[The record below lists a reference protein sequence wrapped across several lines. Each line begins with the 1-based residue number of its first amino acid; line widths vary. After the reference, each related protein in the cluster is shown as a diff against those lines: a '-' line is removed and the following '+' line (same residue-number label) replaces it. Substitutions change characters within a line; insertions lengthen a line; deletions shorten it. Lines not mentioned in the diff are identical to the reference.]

1 MGIEE
6 EIQAFQQE
14 VVERMGLDLQVSVES
29 TEESVRLDMT
39 GADRDEVLQDRAEL
53 LETFQYLLNRIF
65 GTRLSDRRVVVDCDD
80 FRKRKE
86 AELRQIAQRISDRVR
101 STGNKEVLGLM
112 NPHERRIVHLEVAE
126 QAGVTT
132 VSEGDGFLKR
142 VTILPESIR

>member
-1 MGIEE
+1 MSIEE
-6 EIQAFQQE
+6 EIRAFQQE

-29 TEESVRLDMT
+29 TEESVRLDLT
-39 GADRDEVLQDRAEL
+39 GADRDEVLQERAEL

-65 GTRLSDRRVVVDCDD
+65 GARLSDRRVVVDCDD

-86 AELRQIAQRISDRVR
+86 AELRQIAQRICERVR

-126 QAGVTT
+126 QEGVTT
-132 VSEGDGFLKR
+132 VSEGEGFLKR
-142 VTILPESIR
+142 ITILPQ